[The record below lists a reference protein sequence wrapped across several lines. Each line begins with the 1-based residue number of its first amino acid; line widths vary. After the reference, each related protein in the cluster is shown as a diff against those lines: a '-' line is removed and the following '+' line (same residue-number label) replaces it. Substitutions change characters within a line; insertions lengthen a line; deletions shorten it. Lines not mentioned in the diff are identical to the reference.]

1 MLGSE
6 APGEMNVRLYRAVF
20 LAIAAVSVLG
30 AASYASGREPYPAF
44 IGPSFGPVQQQ
55 GRMIL
60 SERARVLVVV
70 GGKASRVNLRKFL
83 RPIRAPKRWIVQ
95 AWIRSNT
102 FESEEARAW
111 LAKRL
116 RRAGHKVKPE
126 SIHFQWLV
134 RTYDLSKKGYVGKP
148 KVVKELRVQF

>member
-1 MLGSE
+1 
-6 APGEMNVRLYRAVF
+6 MNLRVYRGVF
-20 LAIAAVSVLG
+20 LAIAALSVL
-30 AASYASGREPYPAF
+30 AAVSYASGREPYPAF

-55 GRMIL
+55 GRMFL
-60 SERARVLVVV
+60 SQKARVLVVV
-70 GGKASRVNLRKFL
+70 GRKTSRVNLREL
-83 RPIRAPKRWIVQ
+83 LAPIRAPKRWIVQ
-95 AWIRSNT
+95 AWIRSNP